1 MEANNRQGNVNIILC
16 AVIAILIVALFIVPK
31 RCDTKE
37 AEKQTL
43 KTPEIK
49 AEFKAVKPIS
59 QKVTR
64 QKVYN
69 QNEEFLQS
77 QINELLA
84 QNDSLMRAYAKAPD
98 SVKKKSYE
106 KAIEITEFSHTFD
119 SDTITIDVKGLTR
132 GEVQSIKAKYKIKSL
147 TIEAPK
153 VKRHLLGSLEVGNS
167 KSFDAFNVKAGVG
180 YQNRRGT
187 ILSASADTDKRF
199 YIGYSFSI
207 FSF

>member
-1 MEANNRQGNVNIILC
+1 MEASNQQSRVNLILC
-16 AVIAILIVALFIVPK
+16 AVIAILIVALFITPK

-37 AEKQTL
+37 PEKQTL

-64 QKVYN
+64 QKASN
-69 QNEEFLQS
+69 QNEEFLQD

-84 QNDSLMRAYAKAPD
+84 QNDSLMQAYNKAPD
-98 SVKKKSYE
+98 SVKKKVYE
-106 KAIEITEFSHTFD
+106 KAIEITSFSHTFD
-119 SDTITIDVKGLTR
+119 SDTITIDVKGLAR
-132 GEVQSIKAKYKIKSL
+132 GGVQSIKAKYRIKSIK
-147 TIEAPK
+147 IEAPK
-153 VKRHLLGSLEVGNS
+153 IKRHLLGSLEVGNS
-167 KSFDAFNVKAGVG
+167 KSFDAFNVKAGIG
-180 YQNRRGT
+180 YQNRKGA